1 MKHEEIKFSIGS
13 YIEDVYGNKG
23 YVKDFCTCAECQKRG
38 FFEPIVEYSDS
49 EEYVT
54 KYMCEHPEEFFSKIG
69 ALDVQADRNEKL
81 ECNNGLIDIADSI
94 SEEKIQNVTKIIFEC
109 VTDKNK
115 ALNLIINTENVD
127 EVYLENI
134 NTDDARSLTV
144 HIDGDYTFEITK

>member
-38 FFEPIVEYSDS
+38 FFEPIVDYSDS

-54 KYMCEHPEEFFSKIG
+54 QYMCEHPEEFFSKIG
-69 ALDVQADRNEKL
+69 AFDVQAYKNEKIDF
-81 ECNNGLIDIADSI
+81 ENGSIDITNSI
-94 SEEKIQNVTKIIFEC
+94 IEENIKNVFKVVCEC
-109 VTDKNK
+109 ITDKNELLYITIDTK
-115 ALNLIINTENVD
+115 NAD
-127 EVYLENI
+127 EVYIENI
-134 NTDDARSLTV
+134 KTDDARSLTV